1 MYNYVW
7 HCFTITV
14 HLAQILL
21 MAQFWKTCHN
31 SKKGTFWVLQRKV
44 LIPKTTYQIDYYPDP
59 RIKLKLIYKAVPILR
74 KTTQS

>member
-1 MYNYVW
+1 MYKYVW

-59 RIKLKLIYKAVPILR
+59 RIKLKLIYQAVPILR